1 MARSRPFWTVLCQ
14 QFVYL
19 FMFSAISSPVLYLIN
34 PEYHPFMPLVH
45 LFASLYYSIT
55 IFFIYFVLCAFIRC
69 FHYLSFCHHSF
80 SLEGSLTL
88 SKITGEKLPCVMWKW
103 LQGSFGVY
111 VQLTR
116 PVRRGQSQRLY
127 W

>member
-1 MARSRPFWTVLCQ
+1 MYLLEIKYIIHCAYGEISSILDSIVPT
-14 QFVYL
+14 VYL

-55 IFFIYFVLCAFIRC
+55 IFFIYFVLCIYTLLPLPF
-69 FHYLSFCHHSF
+69 LLPPF

-88 SKITGEKLPCVMWKW
+88 SKIK
-103 LQGSFGVY
+103 
-111 VQLTR
+111 
-116 PVRRGQSQRLY
+116 GQTSLCHVEVASR
-127 W
+127 